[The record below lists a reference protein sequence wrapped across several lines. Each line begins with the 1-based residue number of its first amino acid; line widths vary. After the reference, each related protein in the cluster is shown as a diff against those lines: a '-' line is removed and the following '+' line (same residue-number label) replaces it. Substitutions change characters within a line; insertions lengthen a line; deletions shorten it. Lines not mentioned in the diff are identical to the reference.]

1 MSWFC
6 DSVKDFWSEIG
17 FYPPVCNYC
26 LTAVGRRHEPG
37 PETKTK
43 ALSLKAQQTAASV
56 PFAVSSPAW

>member
-6 DSVKDFWSEIG
+6 DNVKDFWSEIG

-26 LTAVGRRHEPG
+26 LTAVGRRREPG
-37 PETKTK
+37 PETK
-43 ALSLKAQQTAASV
+43 ASSLTAQQTAASV